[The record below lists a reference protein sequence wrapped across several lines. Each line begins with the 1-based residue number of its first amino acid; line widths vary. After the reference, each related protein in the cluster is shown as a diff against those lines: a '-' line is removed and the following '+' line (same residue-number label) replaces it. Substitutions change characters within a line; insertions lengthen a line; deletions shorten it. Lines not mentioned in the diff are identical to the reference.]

1 MRHTHVAVLPLAL
14 AAALLSPAA
23 SRAVSRD
30 LDATVSTAGVAS
42 LRLVLPVGEVEVRG
56 DGGAE
61 LRAEFTIHCRR
72 YDSCA
77 GKIENVHLDSTRH
90 GDRLIFTVR
99 GYPKLLNS
107 DNMQLDGVVHVPA
120 GLPLDID
127 MKVGELRVNDVGSD
141 VRVDMGVGEVRV
153 NVPADGVGRV
163 HLDSGVGDA
172 TLRSPNGRLQARR
185 SMLIGA
191 RLDWREGRGEALVDV
206 DLGVGEVTVDLD

>member
-1 MRHTHVAVLPLAL
+1 MRPSTFAILPLAL

-23 SRAVSRD
+23 SRAASRN
-30 LDATVSTAGVAS
+30 LDTTIPTAGVAS
-42 LRLVLPVGEVEVRG
+42 LRLVLAVGEIEVRG
-56 DGGAE
+56 DGGEE
-61 LRAEFTIHCRR
+61 LRAELSVRCRR
-72 YDSCA
+72 DSSCA
-77 GKIENVHLDSTRH
+77 GKIENVHLDSTRQ

-107 DNMQLDGVVHVPA
+107 DNMQVDGVVHVPA

-127 MKVGELRVNDVGSD
+127 MKVGKLGVNAVGSD

-153 NVPADGVGRV
+153 NVAADGIGRV
-163 HLDSGVGDA
+163 HLDSGVGEA
-172 TLRSPNGRLQARR
+172 TLRSPSGRFEARR

-191 RLDWREGRGEALVDV
+191 KLDWREGRGAALVDV